1 MLRRA
6 PGTPRLASV
15 KPPFLFNH
23 PLSALWVGALQVS
36 GNAEGYR
43 GSAAFSTGTSVF
55 LSRLIFQ
62 TDTQEGSLLRS
73 AALWGVGWGTLLR
86 AFMLPL
92 WHYGF
97 LLIKSTDLAEHP
109 VHFRE
114 RP

>member
-36 GNAEGYR
+36 RNAEGYR
-43 GSAAFSTGTSVF
+43 GSATFHGNQCFPFPFNLSDRHTGREPLTVYSPG
-55 LSRLIFQ
+55 
-62 TDTQEGSLLRS
+62 EGVEGNLLR
-73 AALWGVGWGTLLR
+73 V
-86 AFMLPL
+86 FMLPL

-97 LLIKSTDLAEHP
+97 PLIKSTDLAVHP
-109 VHFRE
+109 VHFRK
-114 RP
+114 